1 MRSLSDSSTDLKKI
15 LAEKI
20 PKHLEVVKKFRKEH
34 GSAVVGEVTVD
45 MVCNPYIIL
54 FDKIVKY
61 NNIYNIL
68 QKRIMY

>member
-20 PKHLEVVKKFRKEH
+20 PKHLDIVKKFRKEH

-45 MVCNPYIIL
+45 MVCNLYVIL
-54 FDKIVKY
+54 FDKIIK
-61 NNIYNIL
+61 YNIL
-68 QKRIMY
+68 QKRIIC